1 MRSKTKWLPLSGLI
15 FKCRFFCCLRL
26 FLLFWATSWRSF
38 CQWKVLDLHN
48 TCVSTWRRY
57 KANPVNRT
65 VFELKAFVNNELN
78 ITTFAACT
86 WEHNR
91 REMHRYNLNKSIHS
105 VNNIDERR
113 SDQSKNEFFCQ
124 KYSQAKIR
132 LLVTLTSLRK
142 KKKKQGS
149 PVSISLQNIS
159 I

>member
-1 MRSKTKWLPLSGLI
+1 MVTTVWINSFVVYACFSFSGQQVEGLFANERCSI
-15 FKCRFFCCLRL
+15 FITHVFQPDADTRPTQL
-26 FLLFWATSWRSF
+26 
-38 CQWKVLDLHN
+38 
-48 TCVSTWRRY
+48 
-57 KANPVNRT
+57 T

-78 ITTFAACT
+78 ITIFAACT

-113 SDQSKNEFFCQ
+113 SDQSKNELFCQ

-142 KKKKQGS
+142 KKKQGS